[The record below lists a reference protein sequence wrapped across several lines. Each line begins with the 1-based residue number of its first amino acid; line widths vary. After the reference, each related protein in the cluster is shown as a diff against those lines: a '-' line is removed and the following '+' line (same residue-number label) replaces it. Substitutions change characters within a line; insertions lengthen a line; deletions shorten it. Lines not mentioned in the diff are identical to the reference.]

1 VLSRILTSDLVAL
14 GPRLGTLDMFRIDRE
29 RWYEARSSENV
40 QAVIGILAGEK
51 LLSEETRKRPR
62 LD

>member
-1 VLSRILTSDLVAL
+1 
-14 GPRLGTLDMFRIDRE
+14 MFRIDRE